1 MNTRFL
7 KLIVVLLLLF
17 PIFAGAQQVHVLSEA
32 VEFSGKIGS
41 SQRKTVLLHNESS
54 QPKTFLL
61 RNIKGSIGSSQ
72 KMRICVGDQC
82 FDPKKDLAKVML
94 KLAPGE
100 IYTDLYLEFEL
111 GIAETLGSFELVFVN
126 SEALREY
133 VVIEAKYTVSSEPK
147 ADFSHKDIKLGDIYP
162 NPSNRVAQ
170 LDYTLVNPK
179 SKAKI
184 TVTSFIGNPIAEYEL
199 DPTRNSLVIHVADYQ
214 PGVYFYTLFVDNKNV
229 VTKKLQ
235 VKK

>member
-1 MNTRFL
+1 MNTNLL
-7 KLIVVLLLLF
+7 KLTLF
-17 PIFAGAQQVHVLSEA
+17 LFLALPILATAQQVRVLSEG
-32 VEFSGKIGS
+32 VEFSGKIGT

-54 QPKTFLL
+54 QSKTYLL

-72 KMRICVGDQC
+72 KMRICLGDQC
-82 FDPKKDLAKVML
+82 FDPKKDLAKVVL

-100 IYTDLYLEFEL
+100 IYTDLYLEFEM
-111 GIAETLGSFELVFVN
+111 GIAETLGSFDLVFVN
-126 SEALREY
+126 SELQREFF
-133 VVIEAKYTVSSEPK
+133 VVEAKYAVTPSSTT
-147 ADFSHKDIKLGDIYP
+147 DFSHKDIKLGDIYP

-179 SKAKI
+179 AKAKI

-199 DPTRNSLVIHVADYQ
+199 DPTRNSLVIQVSDFQ

>member
-72 KMRICVGDQC
+72 KMRICVGEQC
-82 FDPKKDLAKVML
+82 FDPKIDLAKVLL

-111 GIAETLGSFELVFVN
+111 GIAETLGSFDLVFVN
-126 SEALREY
+126 SESLRDFF
-133 VVIEAKYTVSSEPK
+133 VVEAKYSVSSDPK

>member
-1 MNTRFL
+1 MNAQLL
-7 KLIVVLLLLF
+7 KLTIVILMLF
-17 PIFAGAQQVHVLSEA
+17 PIFAGAQQVHVLSET

-41 SQRKTVLLHNESS
+41 SQRKTVILHNESA
-54 QPKTFLL
+54 QPKTYLL
-61 RNIKGSIGSSQ
+61 RNIKGSVGSSQ
-72 KMRICVGDQC
+72 KMRICLGDQC

-94 KLAPGE
+94 TLAPGE
-100 IYTDLYLEFEL
+100 IYTDLFLEFEL
-111 GIAETLGSFELVFVN
+111 GIAETLGSFDLVFVN
-126 SEALREY
+126 SEALRDFF
-133 VVIEAKYTVSSEPK
+133 VVEAKYSVSSEPK
-147 ADFSHKDIKLGDIYP
+147 TDFSHKDVKLGDIYP

-170 LDYTLVNPK
+170 LDYTVVNPK
-179 SKAKI
+179 SRAKI

-199 DPTRNSLVIHVADYQ
+199 DPARNSLVIHVADFL

>member
-1 MNTRFL
+1 MNTHLL
-7 KLIVVLLLLF
+7 KLTFILMLLF

-41 SQRKTVLLHNESS
+41 SQRKTVLLHNESTQS
-54 QPKTFLL
+54 KTYLL

-72 KMRICVGDQC
+72 KMRICLGDQC
-82 FDPKKDLAKVML
+82 YDPKKDLAKVML

-111 GIAETLGSFELVFVN
+111 GIAETLGSFDLVFVN
-126 SEALREY
+126 SEALRDFF
-133 VVIEAKYTVSSEPK
+133 VVEAKYSVSSDPK
-147 ADFSHKDIKLGDIYP
+147 ADFPHRDIKLGDIYP

-199 DPTRNSLVIHVADYQ
+199 DPTRNSLVIHVADFQ

>member
-1 MNTRFL
+1 MNTQLL
-7 KLIVVLLLLF
+7 KLTFVLLLLF

-72 KMRICVGDQC
+72 KMRICLGDQC

-111 GIAETLGSFELVFVN
+111 GIAETLGSFDLVFVN
-126 SEALREY
+126 RFGVVWVSVNWRLVEA
-133 VVIEAKYTVSSEPK
+133 VISDGGSN
-147 ADFSHKDIKLGDIYP
+147 SGDIL
-162 NPSNRVAQ
+162 SLSMDVVLDCWDSIVLDNRGSMMAIRLTPEV
-170 LDYTLVNPK
+170 
-179 SKAKI
+179 
-184 TVTSFIGNPIAEYEL
+184 G
-199 DPTRNSLVIHVADYQ
+199 
-214 PGVYFYTLFVDNKNV
+214 
-229 VTKKLQ
+229 
-235 VKK
+235 

>member
-1 MNTRFL
+1 MNARLL
-7 KLIVVLLLLF
+7 KLTLFLLLAL
-17 PIFAGAQQVHVLSEA
+17 PMLATAQQVRVLSEG
-32 VEFSGKIGS
+32 VDFSGKIGT

-54 QPKTFLL
+54 QPKTYLL

-72 KMRICVGDQC
+72 KMRICLGDQC
-82 FDPKKDLAKVML
+82 FDPKKDLAKVVL

-100 IYTDLYLEFEL
+100 IYTDLYLEFEM
-111 GIAETLGSFELVFVN
+111 GIVN
-126 SEALREY
+126 SESLREFF
-133 VVIEAKYTVSSEPK
+133 VVEAKYAVTPSPS

-170 LDYTLVNPK
+170 LDYTVVNPK
-179 SKAKI
+179 AKAKI

-199 DPTRNSLVIHVADYQ
+199 DPTRNSLVIQVGDFQ

>member
-1 MNTRFL
+1 MNTQLL
-7 KLIVVLLLLF
+7 KLIVMLLLLF

-72 KMRICVGDQC
+72 KMRICLGDQC
-82 FDPKKDLAKVML
+82 YDPKKDLAKVML

-111 GIAETLGSFELVFVN
+111 GIAETLGSFDLVFVN
-126 SEALREY
+126 SEALREFF
-133 VVIEAKYTVSSEPK
+133 VVEAKYSVSSESK

-179 SKAKI
+179 SKAKSPLP
-184 TVTSFIGNPIAEYEL
+184 VS
-199 DPTRNSLVIHVADYQ
+199 
-214 PGVYFYTLFVDNKNV
+214 
-229 VTKKLQ
+229 
-235 VKK
+235 

>member
-1 MNTRFL
+1 MNTRLL
-7 KLIVVLLLLF
+7 KLTFILMLLF

-41 SQRKTVLLHNESS
+41 SQRKTVLLHNESAQS
-54 QPKTFLL
+54 KTYLL

-72 KMRICVGDQC
+72 KMRICLGDQC
-82 FDPKKDLAKVML
+82 YDPKKDLAKVML

-111 GIAETLGSFELVFVN
+111 GIAETLGSFDLVFVN
-126 SEALREY
+126 SEALRDFF
-133 VVIEAKYTVSSEPK
+133 VVEAKYSVSSDPK
-147 ADFSHKDIKLGDIYP
+147 ADFSHRDIKLGDIYP

-170 LDYTLVNPK
+170 LDYTVVNPK

-199 DPTRNSLVIHVADYQ
+199 DPTRNSLVIHVADFQ

>member
-1 MNTRFL
+1 MNARLLTLTLLIFVALPFL
-7 KLIVVLLLLF
+7 
-17 PIFAGAQQVHVLSEA
+17 ASAQQVRVLSEG

-54 QPKTFLL
+54 QSKTYLL

-72 KMRICVGDQC
+72 KMRICLGEQC
-82 FDPKKDLAKVML
+82 FDPKKDLAKVVL

-100 IYTDLYLEFEL
+100 IYTDLYLDFEL
-111 GIAETLGSFELVFVN
+111 GIAETMGSFDLVFVN
-126 SEALREY
+126 SESIREFFM
-133 VVIEAKYTVSSEPK
+133 VEAKYTVASEPS
-147 ADFSHKDIKLGDIYP
+147 ADLSHKDIKLGDIYP

-179 SKAKI
+179 AKAKI
-184 TVTSFIGNPIAEYEL
+184 TVTSFIGNPIAEYDL
-199 DPTRNSLVIHVADYQ
+199 DPNRNSLVIQVSDFQ

>member
-1 MNTRFL
+1 MNARLRTLILLSFL
-7 KLIVVLLLLF
+7 AL
-17 PIFAGAQQVHVLSEA
+17 PILVGAQQVRVLSEG

-61 RNIKGSIGSSQ
+61 RNIKGSVGSSQ
-72 KMRICVGDQC
+72 KMRICLGDQC
-82 FDPKKDLAKVML
+82 FDPKKELAKVMV
-94 KLAPGE
+94 KLEPGE
-100 IYTDLYLEFEL
+100 IFTDLYLDFEL
-111 GIAETLGSFELVFVN
+111 GIAETMGSFELVFVN
-126 SEALREY
+126 AESLREFFI
-133 VVIEAKYTVSSEPK
+133 VEAKYVVTPSPI
-147 ADFSHKDIKLGDIYP
+147 ADLSQKEIKLGDIYP

-170 LDYTLVNPK
+170 LDYTMVNSK
-179 SKAKI
+179 AKAKI
-184 TVTSFIGNPIAEYEL
+184 TITSFIGNPIAEYEL
-199 DPTRNSLVIHVADYQ
+199 DPTRNSLVIQVSDFL